1 PFGSRPVLL
10 SYPTRRSSDLAA
22 AYDGT
27 ISYRDTNSLVV
38 GTVTDTSMGT
48 TTTSGIKTN
57 GTTAAGFDV
66 KLTTGGALT
75 IGTLTSTTEV
85 ITLCSSG
92 DLTINVTG
100 AVTQA
105 TGNVITAATLQL
117 LCIVTFNLD
126 ETTDID
132 APSLHD
138 ALPIFSYRDTNSL
151 VVGTVTDTAMGTTTT
166 SGIKTNGTTAA
177 GFDVKLTTGG

>member
-66 KLTTGGALT
+66 KLTTGGDLT
-75 IGTLTSTTEV
+75 IGTLTSTAED
-85 ITLCSSG
+85 ITLGSSG
-92 DLTINVTG
+92 DLALNVTG
-100 AVTQA
+100 AVTQ
-105 TGNVITAATLQL
+105 TSCN
-117 LCIVTFNLD
+117 
-126 ETTDID
+126 E
-132 APSLHD
+132 H
-138 ALPIFSYRDTNSL
+138 
-151 VVGTVTDTAMGTTTT
+151 T
-166 SGIKTNGTTAA
+166 SGLQPRRGS
-177 GFDVKLTTGG
+177 V